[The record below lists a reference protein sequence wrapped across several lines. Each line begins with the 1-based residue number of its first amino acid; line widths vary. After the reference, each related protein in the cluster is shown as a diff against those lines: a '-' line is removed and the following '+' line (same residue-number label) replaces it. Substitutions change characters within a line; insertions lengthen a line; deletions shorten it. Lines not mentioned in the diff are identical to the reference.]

1 METTSV
7 RSQRGHERGFK
18 ECLTAAETQMKTED
32 LSSASFVSYHT
43 NCRMATIELSRV
55 YLSIKCHVAFIFD
68 VPLSNVW
75 SFGLARNPGPSQ
87 LQSTSELIITAAE
100 LSCDNTVNNLHTSP
114 TAARALNFNMW
125 NASFCGTSGSKPGL
139 CACLGKCSASELNP
153 QLVQSAKKTN

>member
-1 METTSV
+1 
-7 RSQRGHERGFK
+7 
-18 ECLTAAETQMKTED
+18 MKTED
-32 LSSASFVSYHT
+32 LRSASFVSYHT
-43 NCRMATIELSRV
+43 NCRMATAELSNV

-68 VPLSNVW
+68 VPLSNLW

-100 LSCDNTVNNLHTSP
+100 LSYDNTVNNLRTSP

-125 NASFCGTSGSKPGL
+125 NPSFCGTSGSKPGL
-139 CACLGKCSASELNP
+139 CACLGKCSATELNP